1 MTSYEEIL
9 QGMLALL
16 PSNVDKREG
25 SVIYD
30 ALAPC
35 AFFLAEQ
42 GFKLE
47 NFTDL
52 VLPDTAIA
60 TYLDRAVSAYGVT
73 RKMASAAVR
82 KMVSTGAVAIG
93 TRWGINELV
102 YVVTEQIGEGIYA
115 VECEKEGEIGNQ
127 YSGALQAISNVVGI
141 SAELTDIIT
150 PGTDTESDD
159 ALRERFY
166 QKVRNPA
173 TSGNAYHYKQ
183 WALEVPGVGDAK
195 VFPLDNGPGTVTV
208 LIVDSDKQ
216 VDEALETPVAE
227 YIETVRPIGA
237 SVTIDSPEVITV
249 NISADILLDGSKTL
263 DEVLTRFKETLA
275 GYLSGLVFTDY
286 RVSYAKVG
294 STLLNTPGV
303 EDYNNL
309 RLNDTSGNVTI
320 GQKEVP
326 VMGVVNLS
334 EVSVL
339 GTD

>member
-1 MTSYEEIL
+1 MITEHIEGYTYE
-9 QGMLALL
+9 A
-16 PSNVDKREG
+16 
-25 SVIYD
+25 
-30 ALAPC
+30 
-35 AFFLAEQ
+35 
-42 GFKLE
+42 
-47 NFTDL
+47 
-52 VLPDTAIA
+52 
-60 TYLDRAVSAYGVT
+60 
-73 RKMASAAVR
+73 
-82 KMVSTGAVAIG
+82 
-93 TRWGINELV
+93 
-102 YVVTEQIGEGIYA
+102 
-115 VECEKEGEIGNQ
+115 ECETDGEIGNL
-127 YSGALQAISNVVGI
+127 YSGTLQPISNVVGI

-150 PGTDTESDD
+150 PGADTESDE

-183 WALEVPGVGDAK
+183 WALEVAGVGDAK
-195 VFPLDNGPGTVTV
+195 VFPLDNGAGTVTV

-216 VDEALETPVAE
+216 VDESLETAVSE

-237 SVTIDSPEVITV
+237 TVTVGSPETVTINV
-249 NISADILLDGSKTL
+249 SADILLDGSKSL
-263 DEVLTRFKETLA
+263 EDVLSALKKELNN
-275 GYLSGLVFTDY
+275 YLGGLVFSDY

-294 STLLNTPGV
+294 SALLNTPGV

-320 GQKEVP
+320 SQKAVP